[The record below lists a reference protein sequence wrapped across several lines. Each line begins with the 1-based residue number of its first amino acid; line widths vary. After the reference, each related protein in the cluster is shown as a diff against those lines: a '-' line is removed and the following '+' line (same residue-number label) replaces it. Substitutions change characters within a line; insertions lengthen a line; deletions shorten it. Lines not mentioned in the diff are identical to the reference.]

1 MAINFFFYK
10 FMTRFSVFCCFL
22 SNKICS
28 SLVSQQ
34 PFITLKYFSIHNLK
48 TNLKKQ
54 SMRQEM
60 AVSSDTLSISFGVK
74 KGSVFEYIFHNRIV
88 IYKRRHPKSSFIVV
102 VDPSIRLS
110 FSNRKSQFL
119 QIMTLCLIAVWCVPS
134 YHYQPQVTTT
144 TFIMGKTG

>member
-48 TNLKKQ
+48 TNLKKTEHETGNGGFF
-54 SMRQEM
+54 RYIIHIFRGEKR
-60 AVSSDTLSISFGVK
+60 FG
-74 KGSVFEYIFHNRIV
+74 F
-88 IYKRRHPKSSFIVV
+88 
-102 VDPSIRLS
+102 
-110 FSNRKSQFL
+110 
-119 QIMTLCLIAVWCVPS
+119 
-134 YHYQPQVTTT
+134 
-144 TFIMGKTG
+144 